1 MQDIMLNTHQASRE
15 YLPEHVEAAAYE
27 IHTALSTFLRSSTII
42 NPNGGDPLPWV
53 SEIRIPA
60 VIETNK
66 KTGKIFDK
74 NTESAW
80 FTIDDIDN
88 IAASIA
94 TDWCQPPEHLEP
106 FDKYA
111 QGVYWCINP
120 VTPSHLENYG
130 SDLRARKTGSTR
142 DVDIIARYWLPID
155 ADAIRV
161 DRITGA
167 PLSVVSSTASE
178 KANLCKLIA
187 ITLDWLCGTQGWP
200 EPIIVDTGNGNA
212 LFYALHGL
220 PIPRHPDPKNP
231 GCLKYDE
238 DNDTLIKDVLNS
250 IAARYA
256 ADTNTNILGR
266 IDTTVYNPSR
276 IMKIPG
282 TIARKAKHSI
292 ARPHRASKIL
302 SIPESIVPVT
312 LEQLHLVAD
321 MLPKG
326 VSAGTKVK
334 TKTSSKTGPQK
345 KRPGPHNKRTTES
358 TEGEGTEN
366 TGKGTGGPVEPT
378 SDRERARRI
387 ARAVSYF
394 EQVPSAISGVYN
406 ENGQKGHDATIA
418 SLGKVIRRFALTR
431 EMAIKVLMPW
441 NEKCEPQ
448 WSQKEIEHKLDDIY
462 TLVSRKK
469 CTNPC
474 SCETIVCTIP
484 VASAAWCDRQA

>member
-1 MQDIMLNTHQASRE
+1 MQATLLNTQHASSE
-15 YLPEHVEAAAYE
+15 ILPEHVEVTARE
-27 IHTALSTFLRSSTII
+27 IHTALSTFLRIPTII
-42 NPNGGDPLPWV
+42 NPNGGEPLPWV

-60 VIETNK
+60 IIETNK
-66 KTGKIFDK
+66 NTGKTYDK

-80 FTIDDIDN
+80 FGIDNIDDIT
-88 IAASIA
+88 ASIA
-94 TDWCQPPEHLEP
+94 TSWCQPPELLGL

-161 DRITGA
+161 DRITGT

-187 ITLDWLCGTQGWP
+187 ITLDWLCGTMGWP
-200 EPIIVDTGNGNA
+200 EPITVDTGNGNA
-212 LFYALHGL
+212 LFYALPGL

-231 GCLKYDE
+231 GCLAYDE
-238 DNDTLIKDVLNS
+238 ANDTLIKDVLYS

-256 ADTNTNILGR
+256 NDTTTNILGG

-292 ARPHRASKIL
+292 ARPHRTSKLL

-312 LEQLHLVAD
+312 LDQLRVVAD

-326 VSAGTKVK
+326 DCTGSKIKTRTISKPRPLVSM
-334 TKTSSKTGPQK
+334 TSPNGE
-345 KRPGPHNKRTTES
+345 RTTER
-358 TEGEGTEN
+358 TL
-366 TGKGTGGPVEPT
+366 GPVEPT
-378 SDRERARRI
+378 SDRERATRI
-387 ARAVSYF
+387 ARAISYLDK
-394 EQVPSAISGVYN
+394 VPHAISGVYN
-406 ENGQKGHDATIA
+406 ENGQKGHDATITG
-418 SLGKVIRRFALTR
+418 LGKVIRRFALTR
-431 EMAIKVLMPW
+431 EMAIKALIPW
-441 NEKCEPQ
+441 NQRCEPP

-462 TLVSRKK
+462 KDQDSSDWGQCLTR
-469 CTNPC
+469 
-474 SCETIVCTIP
+474 
-484 VASAAWCDRQA
+484 